1 MQVNKILFTGL
12 ITLLFF
18 GPVQG
23 QIQNDPI
30 LQSIKSE
37 VDRNKA
43 KLHIS
48 ELESPF
54 WISFRFKESEQ
65 MEITASMG
73 DIIYNHSYTNNM
85 GVADILVGDTKMN
98 NNNFQSFNM
107 YNMIGVGNTDKVSAI
122 KYAIWNQLDPA
133 YKSAAE
139 SLERKKAQITQ
150 QNISDEDLSI
160 NDWDQSTS
168 SQYYQQQDKQNIDL
182 NFWTEYCRKASLALC
197 KDTAI
202 LKSDFKY
209 HVNQGNFYYYS
220 TDSFR
225 YRIPSRVIELTAHV
239 ECQSKDG
246 QNISKDYRYCY
257 DDLNDVIPI
266 EKLCTELIG
275 FNKLMIE
282 ESNAPLISDSYSG
295 PVLFEGRAISD
306 AIRAFFLN
314 NDNGLFAKRKPL
326 VQSNNYG
333 YNNSENRMEQM
344 MNKKVADRRFDFIS
358 MTGTPTWKGQKLF
371 GYTPIDAQGVKPDSS
386 LVLIENGILKHLL
399 SDRTPTKTNPKSTGN
414 SLFRMNNPNSSLG
427 AGVIRVCASK
437 TIPVKELKDSLL
449 AAAKDE
455 GYDFAYIR
463 RGYDHLSDF
472 FVYKVYAD
480 GREEMVRNASINEL
494 NQKQFKYIE
503 YIGDEES
510 VFNSLEDDSKCTII
524 APKCLIFKELEI
536 VRNNDQKLNKPFI
549 APRPDRK
556 QNN

>member
-43 KLHIS
+43 QLHIGD
-48 ELESPF
+48 LEPPF
-54 WISFRFKESEQ
+54 WISYRLKDTEQ

-73 DIIYNHSYTNNM
+73 DMIFSNTSSNIQ
-85 GVADILVGDTKMN
+85 GAADILVGDSKMN
-98 NNNFQSFNM
+98 NNNFQSFSM
-107 YNMIGVGNTDKVSAI
+107 FNMIPIGNTNKESAI

-139 SLERKKAQITQ
+139 SLERKKVQITQ
-150 QNISDEDLSI
+150 QNISDEDLNI
-160 NDWDQSTS
+160 NDWDQSTPT
-168 SQYYQQQDKQNIDL
+168 QYYQQQEKQKIDL
-182 NFWTEYCRKASLALC
+182 KFWTEYCRKASLALC

-202 LKSDFKY
+202 LKSNFRFS
-209 HVNQGNFYYYS
+209 VNQGDYYYYS
-220 TDSFR
+220 TDSFM
-225 YRIPSRVIELTAHV
+225 YRVPTRFIELIANV
-239 ECQSKDG
+239 ECRTKDG
-246 QNISKDYRYCY
+246 QNISKEYRYCY

-266 EKLCTELIG
+266 ENLCTELIG
-275 FNKLMIE
+275 YNKLMIE

-295 PVLFEGRAISD
+295 PVLFEGRAVTE
-306 AIRAFFLN
+306 AIRVFFLN
-314 NDNGLFAKRKPL
+314 NNNGLFAKRKPL

-344 MNKKVADRRFDFIS
+344 MNKKVADRRFYFIS
-358 MTGTPTWKGQKLF
+358 MTGTPQWKGQKLF

-386 LVLIENGILKHLL
+386 LILIENGILKNLL

-414 SLFRMNNPNSSLG
+414 SLFKIYNPNAELG
-427 AGVIRVCASK
+427 AGVLRVSASK
-437 TIPVKELKDSLL
+437 TIPAKALKDSLL
-449 AAAKDE
+449 ASAKDE

-463 RGYDHLSDF
+463 RGYVHLSDF

-503 YIGDEES
+503 HIGDEEFVYNS
-510 VFNSLEDDSKCTII
+510 VIDGSKSTII
-524 APKCLIFKELEI
+524 APYGLIFKELEI
-536 VRNNDQKLNKPFI
+536 IRNNDQKLNKPFI
-549 APRPDRK
+549 TPRPDSK